1 MGLIVLDSYSLLQ
14 DIDYT
19 LQIDD
24 YVSVSHSEG
33 GFFLP
38 GRR

>member
-1 MGLIVLDSYSLLQ
+1 MGLIVLDSYTLLQ

-19 LQIDD
+19 LYIDD
-24 YVSVSHSEG
+24 YVSASDSEG
-33 GFFLP
+33 IVP